1 MSGGAAG
8 WTGRLDR
15 PRGAYYDVD
24 HETSMPPPAMSRT
37 GRLFQLM
44 DALRGHRRPVTAGAL
59 AERLGVS
66 ERTIY
71 RDIQTLA
78 ALGAP
83 VEGSAGVGY
92 VLRTGFFLPPL
103 MFDADELEALVL
115 GARWVRQQGDPAL
128 SAAADRLLAKVATA
142 TPRDLR
148 DHMAETS
155 LWVPAWPDAPPAEA
169 FIQPTREAIRRQCK
183 LRIAYRDERD
193 AATERLVWPFALAF
207 FEGKRIM
214 AAWCELRD
222 AIRHFRIDRIVHA
235 EPTPERYPSPRHQLM
250 RRWRKEYD
258 IPDYS

>member
-1 MSGGAAG
+1 
-8 WTGRLDR
+8 
-15 PRGAYYDVD
+15 
-24 HETSMPPPAMSRT
+24 MSRT

-44 DALRGHRRPVTAGAL
+44 DALRGHRRPVTASTL

-71 RDIQTLA
+71 RDIQTLVE
-78 ALGAP
+78 LGAP
-83 VEGSAGVGY
+83 VDGSAGVGY

-128 SAAADRLLAKVATA
+128 SAAADRTLAKIATA

-155 LWVPAWPDAPPAEA
+155 LWVPAFPAAAPVEA
-169 FIQPTREAIRRQCK
+169 FIQPAREAIRHQRK
-183 LRIAYRDERD
+183 LRIAYRDECD
-193 AATERLVWPFALAF
+193 MATERIVWPFALAF
-207 FEGKRIM
+207 FEGKRVM

-222 AIRHFRIDRIVHA
+222 AIRHFRVDRIVRA
-235 EPTPERYPSPRHQLM
+235 EPGTERYPAPRHQLL
-250 RRWRKEYD
+250 RRWRQELD
-258 IPDYS
+258 IPE